1 MKDETDNARDRS
13 KGKLDWK
20 VEMIGSRPGGELTAD
35 SALLASLRAADDYL
49 GNQSRIERSST
60 DANIPLSLGI
70 EAIAI
75 GAGGNG
81 GGAHS
86 LQEWYEPAG
95 RELGL
100 QRALLTLLGVA
111 GIAPEKAR

>member
-1 MKDETDNARDRS
+1 
-13 KGKLDWK
+13 
-20 VEMIGSRPGGELTAD
+20 
-35 SALLASLRAADDYL
+35 LRAADDYV

-70 EAIAI
+70 DAIAI

-100 QRALLTLLGVA
+100 KRVLLTLLGSSGVS
-111 GIAPEKAR
+111 PEKGQ